1 MDCSLSATICLG
13 NCEKKLSFFLRC
25 NGDVTFLIPSQD
37 RDGSAFLEGRA
48 PGTNWRETPASPVSV
63 NNRTVLQAN
72 LLASACFRSPHPHQ
86 ILIQEGFKSAGKAYN
101 DAIRKSQSEFLI
113 FLHQDMILP
122 EEWIKQLEKSLDY
135 LEEEEQSGSSAR
147 WFVCRLWSHV
157 WSASAR
163 KPH

>member
-1 MDCSLSATICLG
+1 MS
-13 NCEKKLSFFLRC
+13 NRKF
-25 NGDVTFLIPSQD
+25 TFIV
-37 RDGSAFLEGRA
+37 A
-48 PGTNWRETPASPVSV
+48 V

-135 LEEEEQSGSSAR
+135 LEEEDPAWGVLGCYGKNQDNGGRGYVYQAGPGIIGTPFEHPEPVQT
-147 WFVCRLWSHV
+147 LD
-157 WSASAR
+157 
-163 KPH
+163 